1 MGFGLP
7 AALGVK
13 VALPDEQVLC
23 ISGDASFQMNLQELA
38 TLAQY
43 GIDVKTVILNNGW
56 QGMVRQWQQTF
67 FGERYS
73 SSNMEAG
80 YARLCHAGAGVW
92 GEGHGGQRS
101 G

>member
-13 VALPDEQVLC
+13 VAVPDEQVLC

-38 TLAQY
+38 TLSQY

-67 FGERYS
+67 LASAIRLLTWKWH
-73 SSNMEAG
+73 
-80 YARLCHAGAGVW
+80 ARLCHAGSGVW
-92 GEGHGGQRS
+92 PEGHGGERS